1 MSFATHVQ
9 DDHLADTPVCVRHE
23 LGHIGH
29 IGRRKRIQTST
40 SKKNHLEISPRMN
53 SQRSTFVCDEFL
65 KSVLPEKNSDI
76 NGKRKKHTW
85 NSPHCLTLCVISRSH
100 SSGRTF
106 RRQLGRRRKRIQI
119 LTQCWLSVR
128 HPRSR
133 GSFVENARSTET
145 SVNRTTKNS
154 TVVHCPTADGDLR
167 SRPPTSLHLCR
178 TGVTATGRHYR
189 VLVTPPIGLYVSGPF
204 NNIIYSLSLA
214 SGTCR
219 DHVTSPTCRWS
230 LDPHGTH

>member
-23 LGHIGH
+23 LGHIGLM
-29 IGRRKRIQTST
+29 GRRKRIQTST

-85 NSPHCLTLCVISRSH
+85 NSPHCLTLGLCVISRSH

-106 RRQLGRRRKRIQI
+106 RRQLGRRWKRIQI
-119 LTQCWLSVR
+119 LTHCCPFATHVQED
-128 HPRSR
+128 RS
-133 GSFVENARSTET
+133 SKTPAR
-145 SVNRTTKNS
+145 RR
-154 TVVHCPTADGDLR
+154 LR
-167 SRPPTSLHLCR
+167 
-178 TGVTATGRHYR
+178 
-189 VLVTPPIGLYVSGPF
+189 
-204 NNIIYSLSLA
+204 
-214 SGTCR
+214 
-219 DHVTSPTCRWS
+219 
-230 LDPHGTH
+230 